1 MKQRTKPESTGK
13 PGFAASSDDGTLLL
27 RFEGAWTIGQEFPR
41 IPQLEQ
47 GFKSA
52 PQHGTLAFETS
63 GLTSWDSRFLIL
75 CQKLLELA
83 AASNLAVDSSGLP
96 QGVVRLLDL
105 AAKVPERKGAARTA
119 KHEPLLA
126 RVGEKTLDV
135 WRGAD
140 SLLDFVGVT
149 SQALFR
155 LFTGRAVFRRTDV
168 LEQMRLCG
176 VEALPI
182 VSLISILVGV
192 ILAYVGAIQ
201 LKAFGAVIYIS
212 SLVGIAMVRVL
223 AAVMT
228 GVIMSG
234 RTGASF
240 AAELGTMQVN
250 EEIDALHTLG
260 ISPME
265 FLVLPRMI
273 ALVLMMPLLCLYA
286 DFMGMLG
293 GLLVGVLMM
302 DINPMQYLYFTVKTV
317 ALSNF
322 WIGIFQGFVFGVLI
336 AMAGC
341 YRGMRCGRSAS
352 AVGQATTTAVVSC
365 IVSIVLA
372 TSLITV
378 LCDILGV

>member
-1 MKQRTKPESTGK
+1 MPRQSGSPVFS
-13 PGFAASSDDGTLLL
+13 ASQDNGSLIL
-27 RFEGAWTIGQEFPR
+27 RFEGAWTIGHEFPS
-41 IPQLEQ
+41 IPPLEQ
-47 GFKSA
+47 GLKSSA
-52 PQHGTLAFETS
+52 QTDTLAFDTS
-63 GLTSWDSRFLIL
+63 GLTDWDSRFLVL
-75 CQKLLELA
+75 CKRLLDLA
-83 AASNLAVDSSGLP
+83 ASANIAADTGGLP
-96 QGVVRLLDL
+96 QGAVRLLDL

-119 KHEPLLA
+119 VSDPFLA

-149 SQALFR
+149 AQAVFR
-155 LFTGRAVFRRTDV
+155 LATGRAVFRRSDV
-168 LEQMRLCG
+168 LEQMRICG
-176 VEALPI
+176 FEALPI
-182 VSLISILVGV
+182 VSLISLLVGV
-192 ILAYVGAIQ
+192 ILAYIGAIQ
-201 LKAFGAVIYIS
+201 LKTFGAVIYIS

-223 AAVMT
+223 GAVMT
-228 GVIMSG
+228 GVIMAG

-250 EEIDALHTLG
+250 EEIDALNTLG
-260 ISPME
+260 ISPMD

-293 GLLVGVLMM
+293 GLFVGVVMM
-302 DINPMQYLYFTVKTV
+302 DINPLQYVFFTVKTV

-322 WIGIFQGFVFGVLI
+322 WIGLFHGFVFGVLI

-372 TSLITV
+372 TSVITV
-378 LCDILGV
+378 LCDIIGV